1 MIESNAATATP
12 PLVINASVSFG
23 GVGDLQESLGI
34 KQTSDAIG
42 NLLGTSFG
50 DVVKRVIGDSP
61 MPEFMKDAA
70 FEAIDTAVKDS
81 SAPVSAQAE
90 AETAEQMQDVI
101 DQMMEDAFAEMS
113 EATEKTGEE
122 GGGKASA
129 NGGGGGNWL
138 AEIAKALGS
147 IAGKHLENSVELAR
161 EITAESSGGA
171 SPGEM
176 AELTAEMQAE
186 TQMFKMAQ
194 EAATTIVKS
203 VGEALQ
209 TTARKQ

>member
-1 MIESNAATATP
+1 MIESNAAVATP
-12 PLVINASVSFG
+12 AIYIIADTNFG
-23 GVGDLQESLGI
+23 GINDLQKSLGT
-34 KQTSDAIG
+34 QQASDAVG

-61 MPEFMKDAA
+61 LPEFIKDAA
-70 FEAIDTAVKDS
+70 YEAIDSAVNES
-81 SAPVSAQAE
+81 TAPVSAE
-90 AETAEQMQDVI
+90 AETEAAEKMQEVV

-122 GGGKASA
+122 GGGKVSK
-129 NGGGGGNWL
+129 NSGGGNWL

-147 IAGKHLENSVELAR
+147 IAGKHLEKSVDLAR
-161 EITAESSGGA
+161 EITAQSSGGA

-209 TTARKQ
+209 ATARKQ